1 MWQQSSDPFHQLAA
15 SAGAAVLPIIVL
27 FALLISRKI
36 AGHLAAVCTLAA
48 AFLVATLAFGMP
60 VKLAALSALYGALN
74 GLFPIGWILIAA
86 VFLYNLS
93 VKSGS
98 FATVT
103 RSIES
108 ITADRRLQALLI
120 AFCFGAFLE
129 GCAGF
134 GAPVAITTGM
144 LVGVGFQPLYA
155 ASICL
160 LANSAPVAF
169 GSIGI
174 PIVTAG
180 QTSGVD
186 PALIGR
192 MVVHQLP
199 VLTMILPF
207 WLIILI
213 SGWKGVKGVW
223 PAVLI
228 TALSYT
234 LTMFLAAEYLG
245 PSLPNIL
252 SSLVSILCL
261 VLFLR
266 VWKPV
271 SVWRFPQEP
280 AYVPSAD
287 QTHTGFREQVRAW
300 TPFVLLILFVGNWGV
315 AGIKAR
321 LDQATVKIPVSGLDG
336 VIHTGTKALAVVYPF
351 GWLSAAGTAIF
362 LAAVLTALLLRMPVR
377 EVGEVAAETL
387 QRLRNPLITICC
399 IVGFAYLANYAGM
412 SIALGS
418 ALTVSGH
425 FFPFLSPLVGWIGVF
440 VSGSDTA
447 ANALFSNMQRTTA
460 NHLGLNPILTIAA
473 NTDGGVTGKMIS
485 PQSIAVAAASS
496 KLIGKEGQ
504 LFRMTLPHSLGL
516 LSIVCLITYLQAYYL
531 QGMVPPMP
539 ATAALAAAKT
549 GLTPIGLG
557 GGVILLLSG
566 VALGALAYFNAT
578 PARTHTEPLEPL
590 ARG

>member
-1 MWQQSSDPFHQLAA
+1 MMWSQTDNPFHQVALSALVAA
-15 SAGAAVLPIIVL
+15 LPIFLL
-27 FALLISRKI
+27 FGLLISRKA

-48 AFLVATLAFGMP
+48 ALLVATLAFGMP
-60 VKLAALSALYGALN
+60 VKLAVLSAVYGMVN

-98 FATVT
+98 FAIVT
-103 RSIES
+103 RSIEA
-108 ITADRRLQALLI
+108 ITPDRRLQALLI

-144 LVGVGFQPLYA
+144 LVGLGFQPLYA
-155 ASICL
+155 ASLCL

-180 QTSGVD
+180 QTSGID
-186 PALIGR
+186 PVLIGR

-207 WLIILI
+207 WLTLLI
-213 SGWKGVKGVW
+213 SGPKGLKEVW
-223 PAVLI
+223 PAVLV
-228 TALSYT
+228 TAVSYT
-234 LTMFLAAEYLG
+234 LTMFLVAEYLG

-266 VWKPV
+266 VWKPNH
-271 SVWRFPQEP
+271 SWRFPQEA
-280 AYVPSAD
+280 AYVPPVG
-287 QTHTGFREQVRAW
+287 QTPTRFSEQVRAW
-300 TPFVLLILFVGNWGV
+300 TPFLLLILFVGNWGV

-321 LDQATVKIPVSGLDG
+321 LDLATVKIPISGLDG
-336 VIHTGTKALAVVYPF
+336 VIDTGGKAMAVIYSF

-362 LAAVLTALLLRMPVR
+362 LAAILTALLLRMPGR
-377 EVGEVAAETL
+377 QIAEVAGETV
-387 QRLRNPLITICC
+387 QRLRNPLITIGC

-412 SIALGS
+412 SLALGS

-425 FFPFLSPLVGWIGVF
+425 FFPLLSPLVGWIGVF

-460 NHLGLNPILTIAA
+460 HHLGLNPILTIAA

-496 KLIGKEGQ
+496 KLTGQEGQ

-516 LSIVCLITYLQAYYL
+516 LSVVCVITYLQAYSL
-531 QGMVPPMP
+531 RGMVPLMP
-539 ATAALAAAKT
+539 VAALAVVKP
-549 GLTPIGLG
+549 GIVPLG
-557 GGVILLLSG
+557 PSG
-566 VALGALAYFNAT
+566 VAILVVSVLVLAALAYTNFRSAT
-578 PARTHTEPLEPL
+578 DRHTT
-590 ARG
+590 

>member
-1 MWQQSSDPFHQLAA
+1 MWQQSPDPFHNLAA
-15 SAGAAVLPIIVL
+15 SAGVAVLPILVL
-27 FALLISRKI
+27 FALLISRKV
-36 AGHLAAVCTLAA
+36 AGHLAAVTTLVVAL
-48 AFLVATLAFGMP
+48 LVATLAFGMP
-60 VKLAALSALYGALN
+60 LKLAALSAVYGMVN

-93 VKSGS
+93 VKSGG

-103 RSIES
+103 RSIEA
-108 ITADRRLQALLI
+108 ITPDRRLQALLI

-144 LVGVGFQPLYA
+144 LVGLGFQPLYA
-155 ASICL
+155 ASLCL

-186 PALIGR
+186 PVLIGR

-199 VLTMILPF
+199 VLTLILPF
-207 WLIILI
+207 WLTILI
-213 SGWKGVKGVW
+213 SGWQGVKGVW
-223 PAVLI
+223 PAVLV
-228 TALSYT
+228 TAVSYT
-234 LTMFLAAEYLG
+234 LTMFLVAEYLG

-266 VWKPV
+266 VWKPKTI
-271 SVWRFPQEP
+271 WRFPQEP
-280 AYVPSAD
+280 AYVTPTD
-287 QTHTGFREQVRAW
+287 QAHTAFGAQVRAW

-321 LDQATVKIPVSGLDG
+321 LDGATVKLPVAGLDG
-336 VIHTGTKALAVVYPF
+336 VIHVGSKALAVVYPF
-351 GWLSAAGTAIF
+351 GWLAAAGTAIF
-362 LAAVLTALLLRMPVR
+362 LAAILTVLLLRMPAR
-377 EVGEVAAETL
+377 EVGEVAADTL
-387 QRLRNPLITICC
+387 KRLRNPLITICS

-412 SIALGS
+412 SLALGS

-425 FFPFLSPLVGWIGVF
+425 YFPLLSPLVGWIGVF

-473 NTDGGVTGKMIS
+473 NTDGGVTAKMIS

-496 KLIGKEGQ
+496 KLTGQEGQ

-516 LSIVCLITYLQAYYL
+516 LAIVCVLTYLQATVL
-531 QGMVPPMP
+531 TGMVPPMP
-539 ATAALAAAKT
+539 SAILAAAKP
-549 GLTPIGLG
+549 GLAPLGLG
-557 GGVILLLSG
+557 GVTILTVSAA
-566 VALGALAYFNAT
+566 VLGTLAYFNRK
-578 PARTHTEPLEPL
+578 PQ
-590 ARG
+590 

>member
-1 MWQQSSDPFHQLAA
+1 MWQQNANPFHQLAT
-15 SAGAAVLPIIVL
+15 SAGAATLPILVL
-27 FALLISRKI
+27 FALLISRKV
-36 AGHLAAVCTLAA
+36 AGHLAAVCTLLVAL
-48 AFLVATLAFGMP
+48 LVATLAFGMP
-60 VKLAALSALYGALN
+60 VKLAVLSTVYGMVN

-98 FATVT
+98 FATLT

-144 LVGVGFQPLYA
+144 LVGLGFQPLYA

-186 PALIGR
+186 PVLIGR

-199 VLTMILPF
+199 VLTLILPF

-213 SGWKGVKGVW
+213 SGWKGVRGVW
-223 PAVLI
+223 PAILV
-228 TALSYT
+228 TAVSYT
-234 LTMFLAAEYLG
+234 LTMYLVAEYLG

-261 VLFLR
+261 VIFLR
-266 VWKPV
+266 VWKPKDI
-271 SVWRFPQEP
+271 WRFPEEA
-280 AYVPSAD
+280 AYVPSSD
-287 QTHTGFREQVRAW
+287 QTHTAFGPQVRAW
-300 TPFVLLILFVGNWGV
+300 TPFLLLIILVGNWGV

-321 LDQATVKIPVSGLDG
+321 LDAATLKIPVPGLDG
-336 VIHTGTKALAVVYPF
+336 VIHAGDKALAVIYSF

-362 LAAVLTALLLRMPVR
+362 LAALLTALLLRMPAR
-377 EVGEVAAETL
+377 QVGEVAGETMG
-387 QRLRNPLITICC
+387 RLRNPLITICS
-399 IVGFAYLANYAGM
+399 IVGFAYLANYSGM
-412 SIALGS
+412 SLALGS

-425 FFPFLSPLVGWIGVF
+425 FFPLLSPLVGWIGVF

-496 KLIGKEGQ
+496 KLIGQEGQ

-516 LSIVCLITYLQAYYL
+516 LGIVCVITYLQAYYL
-531 QGMVPPMP
+531 AGLVPAMPSGMM
-539 ATAALAAAKT
+539 ATVKPGIA
-549 GLTPIGLG
+549 PLG
-557 GGVILLLSG
+557 LSG
-566 VALGALAYFNAT
+566 IMILSASALLLGALAYANAVSGAERKKL
-578 PARTHTEPLEPL
+578 P
-590 ARG
+590 